1 MKKPEIN
8 TEDLLLDLNNIM
20 NLVNQFENI
29 NLEEDN
35 LDSFKDKIEKVEK
48 TLKSKYKDIIEE
60 ESKDDLDTKE

>member
-60 ESKDDLDTKE
+60 SEDNLDTKE